1 MFPKFC
7 VFLIF
12 IKFDSILAS
21 FDKYVRMEIPN
32 ETFVQ
37 LDVKYHIISEMQCG
51 LVCSNNVN
59 CNGFQFQDSVCKLFQ
74 QAADLDLETL
84 SLSGNLT
91 PVYVHESQLELL
103 SKLS

>member
-37 LDVKYHIISEMQCG
+37 LDEKYHIISEMQCG